1 MTDKERILMYLVSQL
16 GKPIISRP
24 PRVHATYED
33 PQIGDLVICQSSGRL
48 GVHPF
53 TVGYV
58 TRKFSNSH
66 CWIRE
71 IGGEKECD
79 ISNELFVP
87 IKGLNDPIYTDY
99 EMLPGKQ
106 YRFYKKVTKAFKRG
120 NEYWYR
126 FYDIKFEKNIAII
139 TVGRRGGEITYDGK
153 RYETIPFNVI
163 VRWNTKTT
171 IKEILEE
178 LRKQGYGT
186 REFERGGLYFT
197 TGDVR

>member
-16 GKPIISRP
+16 GKPIINGRP
-24 PRVHATYED
+24 PRVRATYED
-33 PQIGDLVICQSSGRL
+33 PQVGDLVICQSSGRFDI
-48 GVHPF
+48 HPF

-66 CWIRE
+66 CWIRG

-79 ISNELFVP
+79 ISNEMFYP
-87 IKGLNDPIYTDY
+87 IKGLDHQDY
-99 EMLPGKQ
+99 EMLPGRQ
-106 YRFYKKVTKAFKRG
+106 YRFYKKVTKAFQRG
-120 NEYWYR
+120 SEFWHK
-126 FYDIKFEKNIAII
+126 FYYLKFKKNIAII
-139 TVGRRGGEITYDGK
+139 TVRGRGGEITDNGK
-153 RYETIPFNVI
+153 RYEAIPFDVI

-186 REFERGGLYFT
+186 REFERGKQIWPK
-197 TGDVR
+197 DPEQ